1 MEAPPLAAGLRQ
13 RNAASSPQVLT
24 YLDTSK
30 NDHDK
35 AERDAALHK
44 VGPEQQ

>member
-1 MEAPPLAAGLRQ
+1 M
-13 RNAASSPQVLT
+13 ASSPQALT

-35 AERDAALHK
+35 AERDATLRK
-44 VGPEQQ
+44 VGLE